1 MHFPEYRGRRLRRT
15 ETLRR
20 MVREVRL
27 GIDDLI
33 MPFFVRHGK
42 NIREPLPSM
51 PGQFRFSPDA
61 LMKELRAVV
70 ELTIP
75 AVILFGLPKKKDP
88 RGSEA
93 YAGDGIVQ
101 QAIKRIKDAH
111 PDLVVITDV
120 CLCEYTD
127 HGHCGIIRGDM
138 VDNDPTLDLL
148 AKTAVSHAH
157 AGADIVAPS
166 DMMDGR
172 VAAIREGLDE
182 AGFENVPILSY
193 SAKYASGFY
202 GPFRDAAE
210 SAPAFGDR
218 RSYQMD
224 PANTDE
230 ALREVAMDVEE
241 GADMVMVKPALPYL
255 DVIWRVRNAFDL
267 PLVAYN
273 VSGEYAMLKAAAA
286 HGWINGEQC
295 MMEVLTAI
303 KRAGADLI
311 ISYHAMEAA
320 SLIRGAKEKGKR

>member
-1 MHFPEYRGRRLRRT
+1 
-15 ETLRR
+15 

-42 NIREPLPSM
+42 NIREPLQSM

-61 LMKELRAVV
+61 LVKELRDVV

-75 AVILFGLPKKKDP
+75 AILLFGLPKKKDAV
-88 RGSEA
+88 GSEA
-93 YAGDGIVQ
+93 YAKDGIVQ
-101 QAIKRIKDAH
+101 QAVKRIKDAY

-127 HGHCGIIRGDM
+127 HGHCGIIREGT

-172 VAAIREGLDE
+172 IAAIREGLDE
-182 AGFENVPILSY
+182 SGYENTPILAY

-224 PANTDE
+224 PANSDE

-267 PLVAYN
+267 PLAAYN

-286 HGWINGEQC
+286 NGWINGEQC
-295 MMEVLTAI
+295 MMEALTAI

-311 ISYHAMEAA
+311 ISYHATEAA

>member
-42 NIREPLPSM
+42 NIREPLQSM

-61 LMKELRAVV
+61 LVKELRDVV

-75 AVILFGLPKKKDP
+75 AILLFGLPKKKDAV
-88 RGSEA
+88 GSEA
-93 YAGDGIVQ
+93 YAKDGIVQ
-101 QAIKRIKDAH
+101 QAVKRIKDAY

-127 HGHCGIIRGDM
+127 HGHCGIIREGT

-172 VAAIREGLDE
+172 IAAIREGLDE
-182 AGFENVPILSY
+182 SGYENTPILAY

-224 PANTDE
+224 PANSDE

-286 HGWINGEQC
+286 NGWINGEQC
-295 MMEVLTAI
+295 MMEALTAI

-311 ISYHAMEAA
+311 ISYHATEAA

>member
-1 MHFPEYRGRRLRRT
+1 MHFPEYRARRLRRT

-27 GIDDLI
+27 GVDDLVV
-33 MPFFVRHGK
+33 PFFVRHGK
-42 NIREPLPSM
+42 GIKEPLRSM
-51 PGQFRFSPDA
+51 PGQFRFSPDT
-61 LMKELRAVV
+61 LSKEIKQVDSLG
-70 ELTIP
+70 IP
-75 AVILFGLPKKKDP
+75 AVLLFGIPRKKDP
-88 RGSEA
+88 VGSEG
-93 YAGDGIVQ
+93 YARDGIIQ
-101 QAIKRIKDAH
+101 QTVRRLKDTF

-127 HGHCGIIRGDM
+127 HGHCGIVRDGT

-148 AKTAVSHAH
+148 AKVAVSHATS
-157 AGADIVAPS
+157 GADIVAPS

-172 VAAIREGLDE
+172 VGAIREGLDE
-182 AGFENVPILSY
+182 SGFENTAILAY

-210 SAPAFGDR
+210 SAPSFGDR

-224 PANTDE
+224 SANSDE
-230 ALREVAMDVEE
+230 ALREVALDVEE
-241 GADMVMVKPALPYL
+241 GADMIMVKPALPYL

-273 VSGEYAMLKAAAA
+273 VSGEFAMIKAAAA
-286 HGWINGEQC
+286 NGWVNGDQC
-295 MMEVLTAI
+295 MMEALTAI

-311 ISYHAMEAA
+311 ISYHAVEAA
-320 SLIRGAKEKGKR
+320 QIIQGLSKKASL

>member
-42 NIREPLPSM
+42 NIREPLQSM

-61 LMKELRAVV
+61 LVKELRDVV

-75 AVILFGLPKKKDP
+75 AILLFGLPKKKDAV
-88 RGSEA
+88 GSEA
-93 YAGDGIVQ
+93 YAKDGIVQ
-101 QAIKRIKDAH
+101 QAVKRIKDAY

-127 HGHCGIIRGDM
+127 HGHCGIIREGT

-157 AGADIVAPS
+157 AGADIIAPS

-172 VAAIREGLDE
+172 IAAIREGLDE
-182 AGFENVPILSY
+182 SGYENTPILAY

-224 PANTDE
+224 PANSDE

-267 PLVAYN
+267 PLAAYN

-286 HGWINGEQC
+286 NGWINGEQC
-295 MMEVLTAI
+295 MMEALTAI

-311 ISYHAMEAA
+311 ISYHATQAA